1 MPINIKLN
9 QNENMASSYGRY
21 YLEPATAEVLST
33 EGLVNHIT
41 HHNCAVGTEAIAA
54 VIKKLGECVPELV
67 AQGQPV
73 KIDGLGIF
81 YPTAEN
87 KKNGLTKAQLADPKV
102 NPLDVLAG
110 IHLRFRPQSDDLN
123 DLTSKSF
130 LKMQVQP
137 VINLVCRAKALDLT
151 PEISEVSK
159 KKWAS
164 QKCTLA
170 EFRKASGF
178 PNIGGGSLTPDP
190 SPTGEGSENSGG
202 SNNGGNSGGSNSG
215 GTGSITSGV
224 AAPTI
229 GGEAAFTTST
239 QVTMSGPDG
248 AEIRYTTDGSTP
260 TASSTLYTEAITVSS
275 SVTLKAIAIKDGQS
289 SEVTTKQFV
298 KSDGGADDPSGF
310 EGA

>member
-1 MPINIKLN
+1 MAVNSIQMPINIKLN
-9 QNENMASSYGRY
+9 QNEAMSSSYGRY
-21 YLEPATAEVLST
+21 YLEAATSEVLST

-54 VIKKLGECVPELV
+54 VIRKLGECIPELV

-87 KKNGLTKAQLADPKV
+87 KKSGLTKAQLLDTKV
-102 NPLDVLAG
+102 NPLDALAG

-137 VINLVCRAKALDLT
+137 VVNLVCRAKALDLT
-151 PEISEVSK
+151 PEVSEVSK

-170 EFRKASGF
+170 EYRNAGGF
-178 PNIGGGSLTPDP
+178 PNIAGDGSASGSGSNTGGNEGGGD
-190 SPTGEGSENSGG
+190 
-202 SNNGGNSGGSNSG
+202 NGGNSGGNSG
-215 GTGSITSGV
+215 GGGFDSGS
-224 AAPTI
+224 
-229 GGEAAFTTST
+229 
-239 QVTMSGPDG
+239 
-248 AEIRYTTDGSTP
+248 
-260 TASSTLYTEAITVSS
+260 
-275 SVTLKAIAIKDGQS
+275 
-289 SEVTTKQFV
+289 
-298 KSDGGADDPSGF
+298 
-310 EGA
+310 

>member
-9 QNENMASSYGRY
+9 QNEAMASAYGRY
-21 YLEPATAEVLST
+21 YLEAATAEVLTT

-54 VIKKLGECVPELV
+54 VIKKLGECIPELV

-81 YPTAEN
+81 YPTAEI
-87 KKNGLTKAQLADPKV
+87 KKNGLTKAQLTDPKV
-102 NPLDVLAG
+102 NPLDALAG

-130 LKMQVQP
+130 LKLQVQP

-151 PEISEVSK
+151 PDVSEVSK

-170 EFRKASGF
+170 EFRNAGGF
-178 PNIGGGSLTPDP
+178 PNISGDGGGETNTNGSNNSNGSNGGENTGGENNGGDNNGGGSFD
-190 SPTGEGSENSGG
+190 TG
-202 SNNGGNSGGSNSG
+202 
-215 GTGSITSGV
+215 
-224 AAPTI
+224 A
-229 GGEAAFTTST
+229 
-239 QVTMSGPDG
+239 
-248 AEIRYTTDGSTP
+248 
-260 TASSTLYTEAITVSS
+260 
-275 SVTLKAIAIKDGQS
+275 
-289 SEVTTKQFV
+289 
-298 KSDGGADDPSGF
+298 
-310 EGA
+310 

>member
-9 QNENMASSYGRY
+9 QNEAMTSSYGRY
-21 YLEPATAEVLST
+21 YLEPATAEVLTT

-54 VIKKLGECVPELV
+54 VIKKLGECIPELV

-87 KKNGLTKAQLADPKV
+87 KKNGLTKAQLTDPKV
-102 NPLDVLAG
+102 NPLDALAG

-137 VINLVCRAKALDLT
+137 VVNLVCRAKAVDLT
-151 PEISEVSK
+151 PDVSEVSK

-170 EFRKASGF
+170 EFRNAGGF
-178 PNIGGGSLTPDP
+178 PNIGSLTPDP
-190 SPTGEGSENSGG
+190 SPTGEGSGNQGGTGTITPSGG
-202 SNNGGNSGGSNSG
+202 GSGTGGDNNGGGGGDNG
-215 GTGSITSGV
+215 
-224 AAPTI
+224 
-229 GGEAAFTTST
+229 
-239 QVTMSGPDG
+239 D
-248 AEIRYTTDGSTP
+248 
-260 TASSTLYTEAITVSS
+260 
-275 SVTLKAIAIKDGQS
+275 
-289 SEVTTKQFV
+289 
-298 KSDGGADDPSGF
+298 GADDH
-310 EGA
+310 

>member
-9 QNENMASSYGRY
+9 QNESMAGSYGRY
-21 YLEPATAEVLST
+21 YLEAATAEVLTT

-54 VIKKLGECVPELV
+54 VIKKLGECIPELV

-87 KKNGLTKAQLADPKV
+87 KKSGLTKAQLLDTKV

-137 VINLVCRAKALDLT
+137 VVNLVCRAKALDLT

-170 EFRKASGF
+170 EYRNAGGF
-178 PNIGGGSLTPDP
+178 PNIGGLTPDP
-190 SPTGEGSENSGG
+190 SPTGEGSENQGGG
-202 SNNGGNSGGSNSG
+202 STGGNTGGDTGGGDTGGGNSGGGGFDSG
-215 GTGSITSGV
+215 S
-224 AAPTI
+224 
-229 GGEAAFTTST
+229 
-239 QVTMSGPDG
+239 
-248 AEIRYTTDGSTP
+248 
-260 TASSTLYTEAITVSS
+260 
-275 SVTLKAIAIKDGQS
+275 
-289 SEVTTKQFV
+289 
-298 KSDGGADDPSGF
+298 
-310 EGA
+310 

>member
-9 QNENMASSYGRY
+9 QNEAMASSYGRY
-21 YLEPATAEVLST
+21 YLEAATAEVLTT

-54 VIKKLGECVPELV
+54 VIKKLGECIPELV

-87 KKNGLTKAQLADPKV
+87 KKSGLTKAQLLDTKV
-102 NPLDVLAG
+102 NPLDALAG

-130 LKMQVQP
+130 LKLQVQP

-151 PEISEVSK
+151 PDVSEVSK

-170 EFRKASGF
+170 EFRNAGGF
-178 PNIGGGSLTPDP
+178 PNISGDGGGETNTNGSNNSNGSNGGENNGGENNGGDNNGGGS
-190 SPTGEGSENSGG
+190 GGG
-202 SNNGGNSGGSNSG
+202 SFD
-215 GTGSITSGV
+215 TG
-224 AAPTI
+224 A
-229 GGEAAFTTST
+229 
-239 QVTMSGPDG
+239 
-248 AEIRYTTDGSTP
+248 
-260 TASSTLYTEAITVSS
+260 
-275 SVTLKAIAIKDGQS
+275 
-289 SEVTTKQFV
+289 
-298 KSDGGADDPSGF
+298 
-310 EGA
+310 

>member
-9 QNENMASSYGRY
+9 QNEAMAGSYGRY
-21 YLEPATAEVLST
+21 YLEAATAEVLTT

-54 VIKKLGECVPELV
+54 VIKKLGECIPELV

-87 KKNGLTKAQLADPKV
+87 KKSGLTKAQLLDTKV

-137 VINLVCRAKALDLT
+137 VVNLVCRAKALDLT

-170 EFRKASGF
+170 EYRNAGGF
-178 PNIGGGSLTPDP
+178 PNIGGLTPDP
-190 SPTGEGSENSGG
+190 SPTGEGSENQGG
-202 SNNGGNSGGSNSG
+202 GDTGGGNSGGNSG
-215 GTGSITSGV
+215 GGGFDSGS
-224 AAPTI
+224 
-229 GGEAAFTTST
+229 
-239 QVTMSGPDG
+239 
-248 AEIRYTTDGSTP
+248 
-260 TASSTLYTEAITVSS
+260 
-275 SVTLKAIAIKDGQS
+275 
-289 SEVTTKQFV
+289 
-298 KSDGGADDPSGF
+298 
-310 EGA
+310 

>member
-9 QNENMASSYGRY
+9 QNESMAGSYGRY
-21 YLEPATAEVLST
+21 YLEAATAEVLTT

-54 VIKKLGECVPELV
+54 VIKKLGECIPELV

-87 KKNGLTKAQLADPKV
+87 KKNGLTKAQLIDPKV
-102 NPLDVLAG
+102 NPLDALAG

-137 VINLVCRAKALDLT
+137 VVNLVVRAKALDLT
-151 PEISEVSK
+151 PDVSEPSK

-170 EFRKASGF
+170 EYRNAGGF
-178 PNIGGGSLTPDP
+178 PNIGGLTPDP
-190 SPTGEGSENSGG
+190 SPTGEGSENQGG
-202 SNNGGNSGGSNSG
+202 GDTGGGNSGGNSG
-215 GTGSITSGV
+215 GGGFDSGS
-224 AAPTI
+224 
-229 GGEAAFTTST
+229 
-239 QVTMSGPDG
+239 
-248 AEIRYTTDGSTP
+248 
-260 TASSTLYTEAITVSS
+260 
-275 SVTLKAIAIKDGQS
+275 
-289 SEVTTKQFV
+289 
-298 KSDGGADDPSGF
+298 
-310 EGA
+310 

>member
-1 MPINIKLN
+1 MPVNIKLN
-9 QNENMASSYGRY
+9 QNEAMSSAYGKY
-21 YLEPATAEVLST
+21 YLEVATSEVLST

-54 VIKKLGECVPELV
+54 VIKKLGECIPELV

-87 KKNGLTKAQLADPKV
+87 KKNGLLKSQLLDSKV

-110 IHLRFRPQSDDLN
+110 VHLRFRPQSDDLN

-137 VINLVCRAKALDLT
+137 VVNLVCRAKAVDLT
-151 PEISEVSK
+151 PEITDKTK

-170 EFRKASGF
+170 EYRQAGGWPVIGAASADSGST
-178 PNIGGGSLTPDP
+178 NTGGENTGGDNGGGS
-190 SPTGEGSENSGG
+190 
-202 SNNGGNSGGSNSG
+202 
-215 GTGSITSGV
+215 
-224 AAPTI
+224 A
-229 GGEAAFTTST
+229 
-239 QVTMSGPDG
+239 
-248 AEIRYTTDGSTP
+248 
-260 TASSTLYTEAITVSS
+260 
-275 SVTLKAIAIKDGQS
+275 
-289 SEVTTKQFV
+289 
-298 KSDGGADDPSGF
+298 GF
-310 EGA
+310 ETGN

>member
-1 MPINIKLN
+1 MAVNSIQMPINIKLN
-9 QNENMASSYGRY
+9 QNESMAGSYGRY

-54 VIKKLGECVPELV
+54 VIKKLGECIPELV

-87 KKNGLTKAQLADPKV
+87 KKNGLTKAQLTDPKV

-137 VINLVCRAKALDLT
+137 VVNLVVRAKALDLT
-151 PEISEVSK
+151 PNISEPSK

-170 EFRKASGF
+170 EYRNAGGF
-178 PNIGGGSLTPDP
+178 PNISGDGTGS
-190 SPTGEGSENSGG
+190 SSGG
-202 SNNGGNSGGSNSG
+202 SQNTGGSGSNTGG
-215 GTGSITSGV
+215 GTGSIT
-224 AAPTI
+224 P
-229 GGEAAFTTST
+229 GG
-239 QVTMSGPDG
+239 GDN
-248 AEIRYTTDGSTP
+248 
-260 TASSTLYTEAITVSS
+260 
-275 SVTLKAIAIKDGQS
+275 
-289 SEVTTKQFV
+289 
-298 KSDGGADDPSGF
+298 GGNGGGGF
-310 EGA
+310 ESEGD

>member
-1 MPINIKLN
+1 MAVNSIQMPINIKLN
-9 QNENMASSYGRY
+9 QNEAMTSSYGRY
-21 YLEPATAEVLST
+21 YLEPATAEVLTT

-54 VIKKLGECVPELV
+54 VIKKLGECIPELV

-87 KKNGLTKAQLADPKV
+87 KKNGLTKAQLTDPKV
-102 NPLDVLAG
+102 NPLDALAG

-137 VINLVCRAKALDLT
+137 VVNLVCRAKAVDLT
-151 PEISEVSK
+151 PDVSEVSK

-170 EFRKASGF
+170 EFRNAGGF
-178 PNIGGGSLTPDP
+178 PNIGGSSAGGDNSGSGSGSGNGGSGTGTITPSGGGDNGGGNNNGDPDP
-190 SPTGEGSENSGG
+190 
-202 SNNGGNSGGSNSG
+202 
-215 GTGSITSGV
+215 
-224 AAPTI
+224 
-229 GGEAAFTTST
+229 
-239 QVTMSGPDG
+239 
-248 AEIRYTTDGSTP
+248 
-260 TASSTLYTEAITVSS
+260 
-275 SVTLKAIAIKDGQS
+275 
-289 SEVTTKQFV
+289 
-298 KSDGGADDPSGF
+298 DDPNSD
-310 EGA
+310 

>member
-9 QNENMASSYGRY
+9 QNEAMTSAYGRY
-21 YLEPATAEVLST
+21 YLEPDTAEVLTT

-54 VIKKLGECVPELV
+54 VIKKLGECIPELV

-87 KKNGLTKAQLADPKV
+87 KKNGLLKAQLLDSKV
-102 NPLDVLAG
+102 NPLDALAG

-130 LKMQVQP
+130 LKLQVQP
-137 VINLVCRAKALDLT
+137 VLNLVCRAKALDLT
-151 PEISEVSK
+151 PEITDKTK

-170 EFRKASGF
+170 EFRNAGGF
-178 PNIGGGSLTPDP
+178 PNIGGSSAGGDNSGSGSGSGNGGSGTGTITPSGGGDNGGGNNNDDPDP
-190 SPTGEGSENSGG
+190 
-202 SNNGGNSGGSNSG
+202 
-215 GTGSITSGV
+215 
-224 AAPTI
+224 
-229 GGEAAFTTST
+229 
-239 QVTMSGPDG
+239 
-248 AEIRYTTDGSTP
+248 
-260 TASSTLYTEAITVSS
+260 
-275 SVTLKAIAIKDGQS
+275 
-289 SEVTTKQFV
+289 
-298 KSDGGADDPSGF
+298 DDPNSD
-310 EGA
+310 